1 MVPKTQYVRGSTLKI
16 YRVATGNASYLWTN
30 FQSAAQSH
38 AYWLR
43 RDPDAQLLSVHVPD
57 DAWKLVDKRAESKL
71 SQVANLW
78 EQLVASDQE
87 GLDALLDELVRRV
100 QPPKPVPVQE
110 KPAPTLRD
118 ALDDAAK
125 REAAALLD
133 MDRLVSR

>member
-1 MVPKTQYVRGSTLKI
+1 MKI

-43 RDPDAQLLSVHVPD
+43 RDPSAELLSVHVPD
-57 DAWKLVDKRAESKL
+57 DAWKPVDKRTESKL
-71 SQVANLW
+71 SQVAHLW

-100 QPPKPVPVQE
+100 QPPKPVPVE
-110 KPAPTLRD
+110 KKPNVFRD

-133 MDRLVSR
+133 MDRLVKR